1 MGPQP
6 VPHLIESKFLL
17 YVLNGL
23 LSSTAVVMQPLWLS
37 GDIPKPQYP
46 FKKGQGEEE
55 QPNPLP
61 VTLVPLPLRLQRSK
75 KRQGAN
81 SCTGLLLGGAVS
93 LQLPLFVSFTA
104 LQFSVWSGVRQ

>member
-23 LSSTAVVMQPLWLS
+23 LACTAVLMQPLWLR
-37 GDIPKPQYP
+37 GEIPKPQYP
-46 FKKGQGEEE
+46 FQKGGVRETE
-55 QPNPLP
+55 PHPLP

-75 KRQGAN
+75 THQGTTG
-81 SCTGLLLGGAVS
+81 CTGTRHCCT
-93 LQLPLFVSFTA
+93 LPLSTYLNSFDA
-104 LQFSVWSGVRQ
+104 